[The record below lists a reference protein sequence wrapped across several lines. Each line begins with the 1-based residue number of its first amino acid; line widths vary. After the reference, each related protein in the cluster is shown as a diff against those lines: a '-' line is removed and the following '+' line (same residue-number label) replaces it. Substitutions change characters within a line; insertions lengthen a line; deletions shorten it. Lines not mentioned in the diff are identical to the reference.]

1 MTALQLLLL
10 TAVFFVTSGV
20 SVVTGS
26 TSLITVPA
34 MFAVGV
40 APRTAVATNMFAL
53 TFLSAGGSL
62 PFLRSRGFSRKR
74 LPWLIVLTLAGSI
87 CGAYLLLMAPQGSV
101 PLVVSAAMIG
111 VAIFSLIYRQ
121 AGTCPATSPPTRA
134 AEIAGFALTFILGIY
149 GGFFS
154 GGYVT
159 VLTAVYVVLFRMT
172 FVEAVATTK
181 LINVFSSGVAT
192 VVFMGH
198 GLVDYRLGAL
208 LGAAMFLGALIGA
221 RFAIRLGN
229 DWLRRIYLT
238 AVWLL
243 GLKML
248 LYDVL
253 AKNVSCAGPAHHALD
268 NPSGNFTPAGA
279 VD

>member
-1 MTALQLLLL
+1 MRGLQLLLL
-10 TAVFFVTSGV
+10 AAVFFITSGV

-34 MFAVGV
+34 MFAFGI
-40 APRTAVATNMFAL
+40 APRTAIATNMFAL
-53 TFLSAGGSL
+53 TFMSFGGSL
-62 PFLRSRGFSRKR
+62 PFLRGKGIGRERIA
-74 LPWLIVLTLAGSI
+74 WLIVLTLAGSI
-87 CGAYLLLMAPQGSV
+87 GGAFLLLIVPQGSV

-121 AGTCPATSPPTRA
+121 AGVYQSTAPPTVA
-134 AEIAGFALTFILGIY
+134 SAMVGYTLTFLLGIY

-159 VLTAVYVVLFRMT
+159 VLTAVYVVFFRMN
-172 FVEAVATTK
+172 FLEAIAATK
-181 LINVFSSGVAT
+181 LVNVFSSGIAT
-192 VVFMGH
+192 VIFMWH
-198 GLVDYRLGAL
+198 GLVNYRLGVI
-208 LGAAMFLGALIGA
+208 LGATMFVGALIGA

-229 DWLRRIYLT
+229 AWLRRIYLT

-243 GLKML
+243 GLKTL

-253 AKNVSCAGPAHHALD
+253 AKEYVSCGSPERHAFS
-268 NPSGNFTPAGA
+268 SGE
-279 VD
+279 